1 MIVRVH
7 ILYPSPAEADRAML
21 LSLGRSVTN
30 SPKSV
35 VVRAGKPGWLVVEF
49 TMPTEAQYRAVEK
62 IDRAIRFYADTR
74 LDSTI
79 QFPKSEAERE
89 RSRRKA
95 ERRRA
100 RRRSQGAD

>member
-7 ILYPSPAEADRAML
+7 ILYQSPAEADRAAL
-21 LSLGRSVTN
+21 LLLGRSVTN
-30 SPKSV
+30 SPKSG
-35 VVRAGKPGWLVVEF
+35 VVREGKPGWLIVEF

-62 IDRAIRFYADTR
+62 IDRAIRHYADNR

-79 QFPKSEAERE
+79 QFPKSEVERE

>member
-7 ILYPSPAEADRAML
+7 ILYQSPAEADRASL

-35 VVRAGKPGWLVVEF
+35 VVREGKPGWLIVEF

-62 IDRAIRFYADTR
+62 IDRAIRLYADNR

-79 QFPKSEAERE
+79 EFPKSEAERE